1 MVLFTYTVALLITCA
16 FAETPAQA
24 LQRELQ
30 AAADAHAPVYTVAAG
45 EYNFT
50 SSLVLTGASDL
61 AIVFSAAGVA
71 LWFVPATGVSL
82 VDCER
87 VQWNGPSVID
97 YDPPTYAQ
105 GTVTGLGPL
114 SATPVV
120 VRAAFDH
127 RFPFPDPTR
136 EPVFRVPFNDSV
148 KVGTLSHSL
157 LFGICTSGIT
167 ATQLVA
173 TLPAGCV
180 LGTWRPHHAP
190 RPRLSRGNQPVPRR
204 HGAAAVRR
212 HRQRDRGVRTQ
223 SEGQRRSPAVRGGAA
238 RRRRPRHRVPT
249 RRCARLPPGELHAGE
264 AVR

>member
-1 MVLFTYTVALLITCA
+1 MVFFAYTVALLITCA

-148 KVGTLSHSL
+148 KVGFVTLYCLASVPPASL
-157 LFGICTSGIT
+157 PLNS
-167 ATQLVA
+167 
-173 TLPAGCV
+173 
-180 LGTWRPHHAP
+180 
-190 RPRLSRGNQPVPRR
+190 
-204 HGAAAVRR
+204 
-212 HRQRDRGVRTQ
+212 
-223 SEGQRRSPAVRGGAA
+223 
-238 RRRRPRHRVPT
+238 
-249 RRCARLPPGELHAGE
+249 
-264 AVR
+264 